1 MTETKLTQ
9 IKTAIKDG
17 KLVQEAGGITED
29 VTQSATTGATSTST
43 RSSSGRSTPNRP

>member
-17 KLVQEAGGITED
+17 KLVQEAGGISVTEE
-29 VTQSATTGATSTST
+29 Q
-43 RSSSGRSTPNRP
+43 NRRAN